1 MTMTVA
7 DLLRT
12 KPTRI
17 LSARMDETVETVARL
32 MSRENI
38 GALVVKDEVGNEG
51 DTLVGVFSE
60 RDLLHAIVAQGPAVL
75 KKPVSALMSRGVV
88 SCRPDD
94 DLTTVLGLMQ
104 KHQIRHVPVV
114 DGTTLIGVVSIRDF
128 IGLRLAELNLAKG
141 A

>member
-1 MTMTVA
+1 MTVA

-75 KKPVSALMSRGVV
+75 KRPVAALMSKGVV
-88 SCRPDD
+88 SCRPED
-94 DLTTVLGLMQ
+94 DLSTVLALMQ

-128 IGLRLAELNLAKG
+128 IGLKLDELNLAKG
-141 A
+141 

>member
-1 MTMTVA
+1 MSITVA

-17 LSARMDETVETVARL
+17 LTARMDETVETAARL

-75 KKPVSALMSRGVV
+75 KRPVSALMSKGVIA
-88 SCRPDD
+88 CRPEDG
-94 DLTTVLGLMQ
+94 LATVLGLMQ
-104 KHQIRHVPVV
+104 RHQIRHVPVV

-128 IGLRLAELNLAKG
+128 IDLKLAELKA
-141 A
+141 

>member
-75 KKPVSALMSRGVV
+75 KRPVAALMSKGVV
-88 SCRPDD
+88 SCRPGD
-94 DLTTVLGLMQ
+94 DLSTVLDLMQ

-128 IGLRLAELNLAKG
+128 IGLKLDELNLAKG
-141 A
+141 